1 MPARKRMTRKRRS
14 TLSKSQ
20 KREVKRIAE
29 KAVDAE
35 IEDKQY
41 VYIAENVQ
49 LVHNIPGYSSKLLQL
64 ITQGTADGDQSTGGT
79 TKPTCRVGD
88 QISLRN
94 VNIRMWLSNKL
105 DRPNVM
111 YKGVLYWYP
120 VNNAPSNAQV
130 YKTQTNKM
138 LDRYNDKDI
147 QIIDTFILQSGP
159 MYLNGT
165 EKFEHSYLATLN
177 KSYKN
182 KKITYDGLTGVPKGK
197 DLGFSVVC
205 YDAYG
210 TLQTDNIASFAWNM
224 QLTFQDA

>member
-1 MPARKRMTRKRRS
+1 MSNRNKRRNKKS
-14 TLSKSQ
+14 GLSRSMRK
-20 KREVKRIAE
+20 EVRAIAE
-29 KAVDAE
+29 SAIDAE
-35 IEDKQY
+35 IEDKEY

-49 LVHNIPGYSSKLLQL
+49 LFHNKPGYSSKLLQL
-64 ITQGTADGDQSTGGT
+64 IAQGVADGDQSTGGT

-88 QISLRN
+88 QISLKN

-120 VNNAPSNAQV
+120 VNNPPSDAQV
-130 YKTQTNKM
+130 YKTQTTKM
-138 LDRYNDKDI
+138 LDRYNNKDI
-147 QIIDTFILQSGP
+147 SIIDTFIVQSGA

-182 KKITYDGLTGVPKGK
+182 KKITFDGLTGVPKGK

-224 QLTFQDA
+224 QLVFQDA